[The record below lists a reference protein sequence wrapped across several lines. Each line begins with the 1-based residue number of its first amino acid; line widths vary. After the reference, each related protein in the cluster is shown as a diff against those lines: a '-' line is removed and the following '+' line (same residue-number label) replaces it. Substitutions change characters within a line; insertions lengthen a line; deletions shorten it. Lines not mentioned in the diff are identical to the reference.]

1 MKLRETH
8 SPERHQLHEL
18 REVLFLQKTGS
29 QAVCSPPSPSEN
41 QTLSCPASQRL
52 GSREFACS
60 AGDPGGISGLGRSP
74 GVGNDNPTPVLMPGK
89 IKGQRGLA
97 G

>member
-29 QAVCSPPSPSEN
+29 QAESVV
-41 QTLSCPASQRL
+41 L
-52 GSREFACS
+52 
-60 AGDPGGISGLGRSP
+60 
-74 GVGNDNPTPVLMPGK
+74 PVLPK
-89 IKGQRGLA
+89 TRPCHVQLPRGSAAENLPA
-97 G
+97 VQEILVGSLGWVDPLG